1 MIPHSKGGNI
11 DNKKAFCLRKDSMKS
26 KEIRQRFISF
36 FTDRGHTHV
45 PSSSLIPAQD
55 PTLLFANAGMNQFK
69 DVFLGL
75 EKRSY
80 TRAVSIQKC
89 VRAGGKHSDLDN
101 VGFTKRHLTFFEMM
115 GNFSFG
121 DYFKKEAITF
131 AWEFLTKSLHL
142 PSNNLHASV
151 FTTDDESYDIWHK
164 QIGLPKEKIHRLG
177 EKDNFWQMGDL
188 GPCGPCTEI
197 YIDRGSD
204 FGCKDD
210 TQCGPGCD
218 CDRFLEIWNLVFMQ
232 FDRQADGTLKPL
244 KHKGVDTGM
253 GLERLCSIA
262 QNKDSVFE
270 TDLFTGIIERIEE
283 LTEHDYAK
291 QNAQMK
297 AAFHVIADH
306 IRSSSFI
313 IADGCA
319 PSNEGRGYVLR
330 KIIRRAALFAQKL
343 TQENI
348 FPELSRTVVQ
358 EMGDIYPELI
368 ANQELIYKILDSEI
382 KKFSA
387 NLTRGY
393 PILQSF
399 FEESKNTKTITGE
412 QAFKLYDTF
421 GFPLE
426 LVTAMAREKGY
437 RVDLEEFEKE
447 MSKQQE
453 QSGKKTADPLDH
465 ISFPDSLQT
474 EFTGYQEL
482 ETTSEI
488 NALVMANELTNFVP
502 AGQTCWV
509 ITKKSPFFIVGGGQ
523 VPDQGW
529 LTVKQFKVSII
540 QVRYLNGRIGALIKA
555 PTDLQIGDT
564 VTEQVDKVLRIN
576 AMKNHTATHLLQAAL
591 IAVLGKQVKQSGS
604 LVHPDYLRFD
614 FTYPENLTTEQIK
627 KVEDLVNEK
636 IRENIP
642 VKIEYTSLKNATNR
656 GVLAFFGEKYNPEQ
670 VRIVDIPGFSAELC
684 GGTHVHMTGDIGT
697 FKITDI
703 TALSAGHRRIVAATG
718 PKAIELFQETFNTVK
733 ALSQEFKVKREE
745 VLEQVLKQKDHV
757 KELQSQLK
765 HIKSELWHAQI
776 PTWEKQVATI
786 NNVPFL
792 FLSFTDMGADE
803 MRDIATTL
811 GQKKPGFYFL
821 FNIIDDK
828 SLFLV
833 TVAPEFAQKINLK
846 DLSSWLAENFGLR
859 GGGAKNMLQGG
870 GVFIDTAKLSEALK
884 KWLQMHG

>member
-1 MIPHSKGGNI
+1 
-11 DNKKAFCLRKDSMKS
+11 MKS
-26 KEIRQRFISF
+26 KEIRKRFISF
-36 FTDRGHTHV
+36 FTDRGHTQV

-89 VRAGGKHSDLDN
+89 IRAGGKHSDLDN

-121 DYFKKEAITF
+121 DYFKKEAIAF
-131 AWEFLTKSLHL
+131 AWEFLTKDVQL
-142 PSNNLHASV
+142 PSNKLHVSV
-151 FTTDDESYDIWHK
+151 FTTDDESYTIWHK
-164 QIGLPKEKIHRLG
+164 QVGLPKEKIHRLG

-197 YIDRGSD
+197 YIDRGPD
-204 FGCKDD
+204 FGCKDAAD
-210 TQCGPGCD
+210 CGPGCD
-218 CDRFLEIWNLVFMQ
+218 CDRFLEIWNLVFME
-232 FDRQADGTLKPL
+232 FDRQADGSLKPL
-244 KHKGVDTGM
+244 KQKGVDTGM
-253 GLERLCSIA
+253 GLERLCSVV

-270 TDLFTGIIERIEE
+270 TDLFTGIIEHIEE
-283 LTEHDYAK
+283 LTGHDYHK
-291 QNAQMK
+291 QSAEMK

-306 IRSSSFI
+306 VRSSSFI

-343 TQENI
+343 TDKNI

-358 EMGDIYPELI
+358 EMGDVYPELK
-368 ANQELIYKILDSEI
+368 ANQELIYKILESEI
-382 KKFSA
+382 KKFSE
-387 NLTRGY
+387 NLMRGY

-399 FEESKNTKTITGE
+399 FQASKQTKTITGE
-412 QAFKLYDTF
+412 QIFKLYDTF
-421 GFPLE
+421 GFPVE

-437 RVDLEEFEKE
+437 RLDLEGFEKE
-447 MSKQQE
+447 MGKQQQ
-453 QSGKKTADPLDH
+453 QSGKKVSDPLDH
-465 ISFPDSLQT
+465 LAFPDSVQT

-482 ETTSEI
+482 ETTSEVI
-488 NALVMANELTNFVP
+488 ALVIANELTNFVP
-502 AGQTCWV
+502 AQQTCWV

-529 LTVKQFKVSII
+529 LMIKQFKVPII
-540 QVRYLNGRIGALIKA
+540 QVRYLNGRIGALIKT
-555 PTDLQIGDT
+555 PIDVQIGDT
-564 VTEQVDKVLRIN
+564 VTEQVDKTWRTN

-591 IAVLGKQVKQSGS
+591 IAVLGKHVKQSGS

-614 FTYPENLTTEQIK
+614 FTYPENLSQEQIK
-627 KVEDLVNEK
+627 KVEDLVNDK
-636 IRENIP
+636 IHENIQ
-642 VKIEYTSLKNATNR
+642 VNIEYTSLKNAVDR

-670 VRIVDIPGFSAELC
+670 VRIVEIPGFSAELC
-684 GGTHVHMTGDIGT
+684 GGTHVQATGDIGT

-703 TALSAGHRRIVAATG
+703 SALSAGHRRIVAVTG

-733 ALSQEFKVKREE
+733 TLSQEFKVKREE
-745 VLEQVLKQKDHV
+745 VLEYILKQKELF
-757 KELQSQLK
+757 KELQSEIKQLK
-765 HIKSELWHAQI
+765 NQAWHAQI
-776 PTWEKQVATI
+776 PVWEKQVTTI
-786 NNVPFL
+786 NDIPFL
-792 FLSFTDMGADE
+792 FLSFKDMGIDE
-803 MRDIATTL
+803 LREIASTL
-811 GQKKPGFYFL
+811 AQKKPGFYFL
-821 FNIIDDK
+821 FNITEDK

-833 TVAPEFAQKINLK
+833 VVSPALSQKINLK
-846 DLSSWLAENFGLR
+846 EFSTWLAENFGLR

-870 GVFIDTAKLSEALK
+870 GAVIDANKIEDALK
-884 KWLQMHG
+884 KWMKMHG